1 MRTFIIVIVAI
12 LIISAMICGAVL
24 LVLEDDFKDGNI
36 DFNLEGFKDFTL
48 KARDYEAYDIN
59 ESFST
64 SAQEIKEIT
73 SHAVVADIEIIKWE
87 SDEIKATFIG
97 EISTRGGKPYLEI
110 KESGSSLTLDVKYP
124 NVLNTSTFS
133 SNLKLYIYV
142 PENYENSFELHTVSG
157 NITVAPF
164 DTILKIDLNS
174 VSGKLNIKNTVGN
187 KLFLSSVSGNLNI
200 IQSSFDSCSLSSTS
214 GSTTYTGNPG
224 RLQGNSVSGDFDLSV
239 YGNLNDISI
248 DTVSGEVD
256 IFFDN
261 NASATIIL
269 STVSGD
275 YSTEM
280 PISILSSK
288 NRNIS
293 FTVGETP
300 NAKIDISSVSGDLS
314 VNIN

>member
-12 LIISAMICGAVL
+12 LIISTMICGAVL
-24 LVLEDDFKDGNI
+24 LVLGDDFKDGNI
-36 DFNLEGFKDFTL
+36 EFNLEGLKDFTF
-48 KARDYEAYDIN
+48 KAGDYEAYEIN

-64 SAQEIKEIT
+64 SAQGIKEIT

-110 KESGSSLTLDVKYP
+110 NESGSSLTLDVKYP
-124 NVLNTSTFS
+124 NILNTSTFS
-133 SNLKLYIYV
+133 SNLKLYIYI
-142 PENYENSFELHTVSG
+142 PINYEESFEIHTVSG
-157 NITVAPF
+157 NITVDPF
-164 DTILKIDLNS
+164 DTILKINLNS
-174 VSGKLNIKNTVGN
+174 VSGNLNIKNTMGN
-187 KLFLSSVSGNLNI
+187 ELFLSSVSGNFNI
-200 IQSSFDSCSLSSTS
+200 IQSYFDNCSLSSTS

-248 DTVSGEVD
+248 DTVSGKVD
-256 IFFDN
+256 VFFDKD
-261 NASATIIL
+261 ASATIFL
-269 STVSGD
+269 NTVSGD

-288 NRNIS
+288 NGDIS
-293 FTVGETP
+293 FTIGENP
-300 NAKIDISSVSGDLS
+300 NVKIDISSVSGNLS
-314 VNIN
+314 VNLN